1 MGKIKQQKIKL
12 DTGERN
18 ATNNKNENDR
28 LNMILSVT
36 DKIYQLFECKFLS
49 DKQSDQQQKIDE
61 STISEQLDQWQQNQD
76 LRSWIALMDDYTKL

>member
-1 MGKIKQQKIKL
+1 MIKL

-36 DKIYQLFECKFLS
+36 DKIYQLFEYKFLS